1 MTAEKT
7 YKRLTGAHIKWLAII
22 LMLIDHIGAVILE
35 PFVIKLMQSGSLQMY
50 EKGQQLWQVDMVL
63 RGLGRFAFPAFC
75 FLLVEGFM
83 HTRSRTRYLR
93 NLIVFAVISEIPF
106 NLAIGGFLW
115 APDYQNVFFTLALG
129 FAAIWA
135 VNALQLK
142 TLQEERNRAIYQVLQ
157 IVAIALAAL
166 AAEALQTDYGAL
178 GVCTVVIFYGFY
190 RKPVMAAVIAWT
202 VLSLNN
208 WLEIFCFPMIL
219 AVMCYNGK
227 RGRQSKYF
235 FYIFYPAHL
244 LILAAIRGIL

>member
-106 NLAIGGFLW
+106 NLAIGGFWW
-115 APDYQNVFFTLALG
+115 APDYQNVFFTLL
-129 FAAIWA
+129 
-135 VNALQLK
+135 
-142 TLQEERNRAIYQVLQ
+142 Y
-157 IVAIALAAL
+157 
-166 AAEALQTDYGAL
+166 
-178 GVCTVVIFYGFY
+178 
-190 RKPVMAAVIAWT
+190 M
-202 VLSLNN
+202 LN
-208 WLEIFCFPMIL
+208 
-219 AVMCYNGK
+219 
-227 RGRQSKYF
+227 
-235 FYIFYPAHL
+235 L
-244 LILAAIRGIL
+244 LRY